1 MGLLLHFK
9 ALYLIREE
17 LGYICEAE
25 CIWVKPKIGVI
36 LHKT

>member
-17 LGYICEAE
+17 LY
-25 CIWVKPKIGVI
+25 VKESVFANNNNKF
-36 LHKT
+36 TTAAY